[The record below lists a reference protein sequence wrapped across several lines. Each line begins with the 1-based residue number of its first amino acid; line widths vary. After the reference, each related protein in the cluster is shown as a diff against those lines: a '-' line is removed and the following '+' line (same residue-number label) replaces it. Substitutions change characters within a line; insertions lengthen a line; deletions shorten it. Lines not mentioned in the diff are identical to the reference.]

1 MSNNGGLANDTLR
14 PSALAS
20 FVGQSKLKKVLE
32 IAINGAKSR
41 QEPVGHTLFVGPPGL
56 GKTTLA
62 AIIAREM
69 DARLFIASAT
79 SVTKIGSL
87 LTLLERVREEGGGV
101 LFIDEIHRLPRMVE
115 EALYSVMEDF
125 RLDVT
130 TEKMHINLDLP
141 KFTLVGATTR
151 QGLITKPMQD
161 RFIANHHLDWY
172 TLEELTGI
180 LKRSAGILRLDIEDR
195 AATELSSRAKRT
207 PRIAN
212 NLLLQAR
219 DFAVS
224 YGIHQ
229 INWAVVLGMMDV
241 LEIDTL
247 GLTLADRRILEAMIQ
262 KFNGG
267 PVGLDALSALLV
279 EEADVIE
286 RVHEP
291 YLLQCGLIERTARGR
306 VATKLAY
313 DHMKMVQRSNV
324 PEDEGDMT
332 DE

>member
-1 MSNNGGLANDTLR
+1 MNNNGGLANDTLR

-20 FVGQSKLKKVLE
+20 FVGQSKLKKVLG

-62 AIIAREM
+62 SIIAREM

-87 LTLLERVREEGGGV
+87 MTLLERVKDEGGGV
-101 LFIDEIHRLPRMVE
+101 LFIDEVHRLPRVIE

-130 TEKMHINLDLP
+130 TEKMHLNLDLP

-161 RFIANHHLDWY
+161 RFIASYHLNWY
-172 TLEELTGI
+172 TPEEIIEI
-180 LKRSAGILRLDIEDR
+180 LKRSAGILKMDIEDK
-195 AATELSSRAKRT
+195 AATEIAARAKRT

-219 DFAVS
+219 DFAFSYDIHQVS
-224 YGIHQ
+224 YPVI
-229 INWAVVLGMMDV
+229 LGMMDT
-241 LEIDTL
+241 LEIDAL
-247 GLTLADRRILEAMIQ
+247 GLTPPDREILKAIIT

-279 EEADVIE
+279 EEPDVVE

-291 YLLQCGLIERTARGR
+291 YLLQCGLIERTSRGR

-324 PEDEGDMT
+324 AEDEGEMT
-332 DE
+332 DD